1 MKNRIIVTSRSIA
14 TILVLL
20 GHCFYGFGGWN
31 FDLKA
36 SPLAPILSEYIY
48 SFHMAFFMILSGF
61 VFALAYSNK
70 ELYLIKFVKNR
81 LLRLI
86 VPLLFIKYC
95 VWNPVNLLI
104 GNYSLN
110 DKSNLLIELGHLWY
124 LAVLFAVSVGMYI
137 LMIIRNNIK
146 SASVRRWFY
155 MIVVFISA
163 LVASGTNILPSFGKS
178 TVVSLYRY
186 QFFFL
191 IGFIIQK
198 KNIVEFTNKAWVG
211 IVFLLAHLVLFGY
224 SLSSNSNSIFYR
236 NLVGVFGCGFWLCLC
251 QAISK
256 CRGKLDAVF
265 NFIDGYSMGIYLFH
279 PPIIYLLLGM
289 TSVSNMPIVV
299 MILVLFVVGFVGSVF
314 TTFALRKIKLQKLI
328 GEK

>member
-1 MKNRIIVTSRSIA
+1 MKNKTIVTSRIIA

-36 SPLAPILSEYIY
+36 SHVASILPEYIY

-61 VFALAYSNK
+61 VFALVYSNK
-70 ELYLIKFVKNR
+70 ELCLTKFVKNR

-86 VPLLFIKYC
+86 VPLLFIKYL
-95 VWNPVNLLI
+95 VWNPVNLLV
-104 GNYSLN
+104 GNYSLS

-124 LAVLFAVSVGMYI
+124 LAVLFVISVGMYI
-137 LMIIRNNIK
+137 LLIIHNNIK
-146 SASVRRWFY
+146 STRIRRWFY
-155 MIVVFISA
+155 IIVIIISV
-163 LVASGTNILPSFGKS
+163 LVASTANILPSFGKS
-178 TVVSLYRY
+178 IIVSLYRY

-191 IGFIIQK
+191 IGFIVQK
-198 KNIVEFTNKAWVG
+198 KNILEYTSKAWVM

-224 SLSSNSNSIFYR
+224 SLSLDDYGNIYR
-236 NLVGVFGCGFWLCLC
+236 NLLGLFGSGFWLCLC

-256 CRGKLDAVF
+256 CRGKLDSVF
-265 NFIDGYSMGIYLFH
+265 NFIDRYSMGIYLFH
-279 PPIIYLLLGM
+279 PSIIYLLLGM
-289 TSVSNMPIVV
+289 TKVSNMSTVAV
-299 MILVLFVVGFVGSVF
+299 ILVLFVVGLAGSVF
-314 TTFALRKIKLQKLI
+314 ITFALRKIKLQKLI